1 MVYTMVYTMIYII
14 VYTIKR
20 RVVYTSIYTMIHS
33 KVYTIIYTM
42 VYTIIYHGHGLW
54 DSKSHF
60 MLLKKVYSGCKR
72 IQFKKIKTSPGPVT
86 VMAARSPGGGRHLK
100 GQGKDGPYTRP

>member
-1 MVYTMVYTMIYII
+1 MVYTIMMVYTMIYII

-42 VYTIIYHGHGLW
+42 VYTITGILW
-54 DSKSHF
+54 DWKSHF
-60 MLLKKVYSGCKR
+60 MWLKKFIVDVKELNL
-72 IQFKKIKTSPGPVT
+72 KK
-86 VMAARSPGGGRHLK
+86 LK
-100 GQGKDGPYTRP
+100 QALGQSL

>member
-1 MVYTMVYTMIYII
+1 MIYII

-42 VYTIIYHGHGLW
+42 VYTIIYTMVYIYGIYHDSNGIYHGIYLW
-54 DSKSHF
+54 
-60 MLLKKVYSGCKR
+60 Y
-72 IQFKKIKTSPGPVT
+72 IP
-86 VMAARSPGGGRHLK
+86 
-100 GQGKDGPYTRP
+100 